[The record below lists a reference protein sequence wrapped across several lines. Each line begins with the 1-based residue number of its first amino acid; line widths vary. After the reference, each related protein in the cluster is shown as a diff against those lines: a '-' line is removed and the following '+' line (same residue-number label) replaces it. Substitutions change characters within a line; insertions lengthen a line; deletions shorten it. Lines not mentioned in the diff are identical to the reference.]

1 MRTIPSCDLPADVG
15 GATAN
20 KNIIKNNSIN
30 FPIAH
35 NCTFQESLG
44 QDR

>member
-1 MRTIPSCDLPADVG
+1 MRTMPSRDLPADVG

-20 KNIIKNNSIN
+20 KNIIKINSIN
-30 FPIAH
+30 FPIAD

-44 QDR
+44 QER